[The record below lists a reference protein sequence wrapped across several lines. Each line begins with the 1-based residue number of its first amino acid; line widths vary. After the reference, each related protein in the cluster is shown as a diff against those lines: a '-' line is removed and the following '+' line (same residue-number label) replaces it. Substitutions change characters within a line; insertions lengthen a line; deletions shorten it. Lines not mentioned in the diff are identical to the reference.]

1 LKKMSDVIK
10 LKKGFDINLAG
21 KAEKKLTEGIMPD
34 TVALKFADFAGM
46 GRPKILV
53 SEGDVVKAG
62 TPLFYDKSLES
73 VLYVA
78 PVSGEVI
85 EVKRGEKRKALEVK
99 ILADKTIDYVEFK
112 KYTVSEIS
120 GISREA
126 ALAQMLQGGAWP
138 NVIQRPFGIVANPE
152 VAPKAIFVSGFDSHP
167 LAPDY
172 EFTLKGQEHYLQA
185 GIDLL
190 KKVAGPKVDL
200 HLSLN
205 AAAEA
210 SKLFGGVKNVQLHKF
225 EGPHPAGNVGVQIHH
240 VSPIARGE
248 VVWTISPYGLAQIGK
263 LFLDGKYDG
272 SRTIAVVGSEVQN
285 PHYYK
290 TFIGAEISKY
300 IKNNLKQEHVRIVSG
315 NVLTGVKLSG
325 ITDYLGFYDSQL
337 TVLPE
342 GDKPRFFLTDGWF
355 GFVASRLSFHR
366 AFGLFSFL
374 NGKNKE
380 YVLDTNNNGEERAFV
395 LTGSFEKVVPMDLL
409 PLHLI
414 KAILANDYDGMES
427 LGIYEVV
434 EEDLALCEFIDVSKQ
449 PIQQILREGIETI
462 REA

>member
-1 LKKMSDVIK
+1 MSDVIK

-34 TVALKFADFAGM
+34 TVALKFEDFVGM

-53 SEGDVVKAG
+53 KEGDVVKSG
-62 TPLFYDKSLES
+62 TPLFFDKGLDT
-73 VLYVA
+73 VQYVA
-78 PVSGEVI
+78 PLSGEVV

-126 ALAQMLQGGAWP
+126 ALAQMLQGGVWP
-138 NVIQRPFGIVANPE
+138 NVLQRPFGIVANPE

-172 EFTLKGQEHYLQA
+172 EFTLKGHEQYLQV

-190 KKVAGPKVDL
+190 KKVAGNKVEL

-210 SKLFGGVKNVQLHKF
+210 SKLFGGVKNAQIHKF

-240 VSPIARGE
+240 VSPIGRGD
-248 VVWTISPYGLAQIGK
+248 VVWTITPYGLTQIGK
-263 LFLDGKYDG
+263 LFLEGKYDG
-272 SRTIAVVGSEVQN
+272 SKVVAVVGSEVQN
-285 PHYYK
+285 PHYFK

-300 IKNNLKQEHVRIVSG
+300 VKNNLKQEHVRIVSG
-315 NVLTGVKLSG
+315 NVLTGTKLSG
-325 ITDYLGFYDSQL
+325 INDYLGFYDSQL

-342 GDKPRFFLTDGWF
+342 GDKARFFLTDGWM
-355 GFVASRLSFHR
+355 GLVASRLSFHR

-395 LTGSFEKVVPMDLL
+395 MTGAFEKVVPMDVL
-409 PLHLI
+409 PMHLV

-449 PIQQILREGIETI
+449 PIQQILREGIEMI